1 MEKAEGAAAGGA
13 EPAAVTQTYYACFCR
28 ADQLAEGLFEGL
40 LGGLDPIRQEK
51 TMARRRRE
59 DRLLS
64 LAVGLLLRRCLR
76 RWGIAEAPAYDG
88 QGKPVI
94 PGHPEVFVS
103 ATHCWPYAGAI
114 ISSSPCGIDLERRRP
129 VEAVVGRWF
138 LPEEQALCR
147 GDPAVAM
154 DIWCR
159 KECIIKCFGLRDWK
173 RLDTGILP
181 EGYVFAGVPLTGFSF
196 QTLTRGNAGEVEQV
210 TMEKLKVEN

>member
-1 MEKAEGAAAGGA
+1 MKKTDGMAAGGA
-13 EPAAVTQTYYACFCR
+13 EPAAVAQTYYACFCR

-40 LGGLDPIRQEK
+40 LAGLDPIRQEK

-64 LAVGLLLRRCLR
+64 LALGLLLRRCLR
-76 RWGIAEAPAYDG
+76 RWGIEEAPVYDG

-114 ISSSPCGIDLERRRP
+114 ISSCPCGIDLERRRP
-129 VEAVVGRWF
+129 MEAVVGRWF

-147 GDPAVAM
+147 GDLAMAM

-173 RLDTGILP
+173 CLDTFALP

-210 TMEKLKVEN
+210 DIGQL

>member
-1 MEKAEGAAAGGA
+1 MKKADGAAAGGA
-13 EPAAVTQTYYACFCR
+13 EPVAVTQTYYACFCR
-28 ADQLAEGLFEGL
+28 ADQLAEGLFGEL
-40 LGGLDPIRQEK
+40 LAGLDPIRQEK

-76 RWGIAEAPAYDG
+76 RWGIEEAPAYDG

-129 VEAVVGRWF
+129 MEAVVGRWF

-147 GDPAVAM
+147 GDPAMAM

-159 KECIIKCFGLRDWK
+159 KECIIKCFGLRDWN
-173 RLDTGILP
+173 RLDTFALP
-181 EGYVFAGVPLTGFSF
+181 EGYVFTGVPLTGFSF
-196 QTLTRGNAGEVEQV
+196 QTLTQGDAGEVEQV
-210 TMEKLKVEN
+210 NIGQL